1 MNKLGP
7 RVVDLFAGAGGMST
21 GFAAAGFQVIA
32 ALESV
37 SVFAS
42 THKTNFQDC
51 ATISQDIT
59 TLNPKEF
66 AVRAGVRRGEVDVI
80 IGGPPCQPFSNI
92 GTPKINS
99 LSNGGSR
106 KDERKYLVQPFLEYV
121 EYFSPRAVLIENVP
135 QLRTKDGGKLFQ
147 GVLEKLEE
155 LGYQVSW
162 AQLNAVEY
170 GVPQTRRRLF
180 IAGLKGP
187 RKFQFPEA
195 THALEIEESAQ
206 LSLSIDRRLP
216 AVTVREA
223 LDDLPIVEDGA
234 RLDLLP
240 YTRADRLSAFQLSMR
255 RQGTSVGNNVC
266 RVSNDR
272 AKQVFRHM
280 APGMKYMDL
289 PPEVRQ
295 ILPFREDIFHD
306 RLKRLHP
313 DRPSWTVLA
322 HIGMDGYMYIHPW
335 ENRTLS
341 VREAAR
347 IQSFPDSFRFVGNM
361 REQYVQVGNAVPPLL
376 AQTLAE
382 SFLAQMTATKVR
394 QRAQIKVR

>member
-1 MNKLGP
+1 MNTAVP
-7 RVVDLFAGAGGMST
+7 IVVDLFAGAGGMSA
-21 GFAAAGFQVIA
+21 GFVAAGFRIAA
-32 ALESV
+32 ALESIP
-37 SVFAS
+37 VFAA
-42 THKTNFQDC
+42 THKANFESC
-51 ATISQDIT
+51 TSISQDIT
-59 TLNPKEF
+59 TLTPKEF
-66 AVRAGVRRGEVDVI
+66 AVKAGVRRGEVDMI
-80 IGGPPCQPFSNI
+80 IGGPPCQPFSSI
-92 GTPKINS
+92 GAPKIKS
-99 LSNGGSR
+99 LAGSR
-106 KDERKYLVQPFLEYV
+106 VKKDERKYLVHPFLEYV

-135 QLRTKDGGKLFQ
+135 QLRTKDGGKLFDA
-147 GVLEKLEE
+147 VLAKLSM
-155 LGYQVSW
+155 LGYSVSW
-162 AQLNAVEY
+162 SQLNAVHY
-170 GVPQTRRRLF
+170 GVPQARRRLF
-180 IAGLKGP
+180 IAALKG
-187 RKFQFPEA
+187 RRAYHFPAA
-195 THALEIEESAQ
+195 THALETDEVKQ
-206 LSLSIDRRLP
+206 LSLSLASQLP
-216 AVTVREA
+216 PVTVKDA
-223 LDDLPIVEDGA
+223 LEDLPKIQDGA

-240 YTRADRLSAFQLSMR
+240 YSKDSALSPYQIAMR
-255 RQGTSVGNNVC
+255 GNQAMVGNNVC

-280 APGMKYMDL
+280 LPGMKYMDL
-289 PPEVRQ
+289 PPKVRK

-382 SFLAQMTATKVR
+382 GFFAQLGATKVR
-394 QRAQIKVR
+394 QRAQI

>member
-1 MNKLGP
+1 MKKPYP
-7 RVVDLFAGAGGMST
+7 RVLDLFAGAGGMSA
-21 GFAAAGFQVIA
+21 GFEAAGFRVIA
-32 ALESV
+32 ALESIP
-37 SVFAS
+37 VFAS
-42 THKTNFQDC
+42 THKTNFPDC

-59 TLNPKEF
+59 TLNAKEF
-66 AVRAGVRRGEVDVI
+66 ALSAGVRQGEIDVI

-92 GTPKINS
+92 GAPKINS
-99 LSNGGSR
+99 LSNGGTL

-135 QLRTKDGGKLFQ
+135 QLRTKDGGILFQ
-147 GVLEKLEE
+147 GVLNKLEA

-180 IAGLKGP
+180 IAGFKAS
-187 RKFQFPEA
+187 KAFQFPEA
-195 THALEIEESAQ
+195 THAIEVEECPQ

-234 RLDLLP
+234 RLDQLP
-240 YTRADRLSAFQLSMR
+240 YTRSDRLSAFQRSLR
-255 RQGTSVGNNVC
+255 GDAASVGNNVC

-280 APGMKYMDL
+280 LPGMKYMDL

-306 RLKRLHP
+306 RLKRLRP

-347 IQSFPDSFRFVGNM
+347 LQSFPDSFRFVGNM

-376 AQTLAE
+376 ARTLAE
-382 SFLAQMTATKVR
+382 SFLAQMTAIKVR